1 MHGSLGRNS
10 IFTQLHAGVNA
21 VRNGVEISVGSIR
34 RCMFDGCVG
43 CVGDAGGFAT
53 CTCE

>member
-1 MHGSLGRNS
+1 MHGSLGRNR

-43 CVGDAGGFAT
+43 DADGFAT